1 MLKVPYPVFYLCDH
15 VWPLEDWNISGTNTE
30 NLQQIWTEKQPVDLL
45 SVLASKFKI
54 AVLPVFCNVPG
65 DSSYNTVMDL
75 VDLGQ
80 FDLVLLS
87 SVEFQSLST
96 IQDWIKQSNIK
107 NYLLS
112 TGSLHNNEFLNVE
125 QMVYRPWWAYLLI
138 TMHRN
143 SFVDTSGNSKPY
155 AFDALLGRRRY
166 HRDFVI
172 NSFESAHL
180 LESNLI
186 TYRQNFMHNTP
197 HLKNINLFPY
207 VSPHLDPSWDVEVP
221 TDAYQ
226 MPWEIYRRTNY
237 SVVCETIHDQEIFF
251 MTEKTAKPIWAKRLF
266 VMFSTPGFLKRLH
279 ELGFKTFDHVID
291 ESYDNVSNAQQRFV
305 QAFEQVKWLT
315 HQDPE
320 KIQQRIQSVVQHNHD
335 HLSKLIQQTQQ
346 TMCELLQPQ
355 LNSPC

>member
-1 MLKVPYPVFYLCDH
+1 MLTVPYPIFYLCDH
-15 VWPLEDWNISGTNTE
+15 VWPLEDWGISGTNTE
-30 NLQQIWTEKQPVDLL
+30 NLQQIWTEKQPANLL

-65 DSSYNTVMDL
+65 DASYNTTMDS

-87 SVEFQSLST
+87 SIEFQSLNS

-112 TGSLHNNEFLNVE
+112 TGSLHNKELLDVE
-125 QMVYRPWWAYLLI
+125 QMVYRPWWAYHLVK
-138 TMHRN
+138 MHRN
-143 SFVDTSGNSKPY
+143 GFIDTSGHNKPY
-155 AFDALLGRRRY
+155 KFDALLGRRKY

-180 LESNLI
+180 LKSNLI
-186 TYRQNFMHNTP
+186 TYRQNFMRNTP
-197 HLKNINLFPY
+197 HLENINLYPY
-207 VSPHLDPSWDVEVP
+207 ASPHLESSWDVEFP

-226 MPWEIYRRTNY
+226 MPWEIYRRTDY
-237 SVVCETIHDQEIFF
+237 SVVCETIHNQEIFF

-266 VMFSTPGFLKRLH
+266 VMFSAPEFLKKLH
-279 ELGFKTFDHVID
+279 ELGFKTFGHVID
-291 ESYDNVSNAQQRFV
+291 ESYDDMPYTQQRLIL
-305 QAFEQVKWLT
+305 AFEQVKWLS

-320 KIQQRIQSVVQHNHD
+320 TIQHRIQSVVQHNHD
-335 HLSKLIQQTQQ
+335 HLSKLMQQTHQ
-346 TMCELLQPQ
+346 TMRELLQSK
-355 LNSPC
+355 LNNLC